1 MPDDQELRQSRKPP
15 SPPKRE
21 KGNHVRSQPDGEGD
35 WWDSPGFKQSQKRR
49 DKSQAKASEESKRS
63 SPKLPLKEVHTI
75 IPLFVGGLAI
85 GLVLGGPV
93 AFVELTKPIRRPE
106 VLMAPLHPIALSGI
120 AYWVSRA
127 TKALEALDKLAESRT
142 AMLVLLPFAKFFAV
156 FMFFGSLYA
165 MLSIYVGNFLIGCWG
180 FRGSEATA
188 FGAEHDS
195 KQVTTLCTACGEEVV
210 APPDRIGF
218 YFECPHCL
226 QLFKVKKQR
235 T

>member
-1 MPDDQELRQSRKPP
+1 MSEDQELQQPRKLL
-15 SPPKRE
+15 SSPKRE

-35 WWDSPGFKQSQKRR
+35 WWDSPEFKQSQKRR
-49 DKSQAKASEESKRS
+49 DKSQAKASEESKQS
-63 SPKLPLKEVHTI
+63 ASKLPLKEVHTI

-93 AFVELTKPIRRPE
+93 AFAELAKPIRRLE
-106 VLMAPLHPIALSGI
+106 ILMAPLHPIALAAIG
-120 AYWVSRA
+120 YWVSRA
-127 TKALEALDKLAESRT
+127 TRALEALDKLAESRI
-142 AMLVLLPFAKFFAV
+142 AMLVLLPFAKAFAV
-156 FMFFGSLYA
+156 FTFFAFLCA
-165 MLSIYVGNFLIGCWG
+165 TLSILVGNFLIGWWG
-180 FRGSEATA
+180 FRGSEAMA

-226 QLFKVKKQR
+226 QLFKVKRQR